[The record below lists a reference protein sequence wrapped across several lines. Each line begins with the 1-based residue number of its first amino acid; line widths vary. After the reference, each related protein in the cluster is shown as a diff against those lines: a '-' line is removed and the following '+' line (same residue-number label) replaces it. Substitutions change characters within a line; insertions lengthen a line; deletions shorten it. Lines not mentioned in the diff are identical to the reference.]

1 MSQNGED
8 RVLLGGSPAVVMM
21 ETATQLLIQHAGG
34 SEFVPKSSS
43 RITRCGGSEG
53 GDSSPSKKR
62 EREAAAT
69 SAAEGAPTPARS
81 DGSLNEEDD
90 ECFICGNGGKLTC
103 CDVCPRVYHLR
114 CLPPSDAAT
123 LRQQAN
129 EDSAWWC
136 PRCRRVSRLAFV
148 LAREIMHP
156 DAGAPSSQHEVAQR
170 LHKFMSDE
178 MHDEEW
184 DVLHDA
190 GAALLTAMGA
200 ASLPKDGG
208 SHLSHVAEEV
218 ARRMAE
224 RPSPE
229 WWANCCESIPEEP
242 IVKGGGGRPGGGRPG
257 DGGGSDG
264 LAGPGSDG
272 PGGSGGSGSGTQ
284 ARTAATSEY
293 RGVSRRYGKWK
304 ARIKQNGHDLVI
316 GDFED
321 EIEAARAYDRKARQ
335 LHGEKAMLNFPGMD

>member
-1 MSQNGED
+1 MIARVILQNLVPLWLGVRAHAAMSQNGED

-43 RITRCGGSEG
+43 RITRCGSGEG

-136 PRCRRVSRLAFV
+136 PRGGPWEPR
-148 LAREIMHP
+148 
-156 DAGAPSSQHEVAQR
+156 
-170 LHKFMSDE
+170 
-178 MHDEEW
+178 
-184 DVLHDA
+184 
-190 GAALLTAMGA
+190 
-200 ASLPKDGG
+200 SLPVVI
-208 SHLSHVAEEV
+208 L
-218 ARRMAE
+218 
-224 RPSPE
+224 
-229 WWANCCESIPEEP
+229 
-242 IVKGGGGRPGGGRPG
+242 
-257 DGGGSDG
+257 
-264 LAGPGSDG
+264 
-272 PGGSGGSGSGTQ
+272 
-284 ARTAATSEY
+284 
-293 RGVSRRYGKWK
+293 RGVVWRG
-304 ARIKQNGHDLVI
+304 
-316 GDFED
+316 
-321 EIEAARAYDRKARQ
+321 
-335 LHGEKAMLNFPGMD
+335 